1 MTEEE
6 SSKRLQQLLRLK
18 RHESPPPGYFR
29 EFSGGVLD
37 RIRAAEAE
45 RSVSGWRRWFFRSPP
60 SSRGIRV
67 AGDSALRDSDAG
79 GWPARGWNAS
89 GFATVLTL
97 IGGVYWAFQISAPEG
112 DGNGG
117 TDPGRQASLFRGA
130 LPGST
135 SESAPMMAGS
145 LVGPG
150 SSWTASDPAQSQSLR
165 TGGAAVD
172 SAFRF
177 PVTVS
182 MSGAVPEVSST
193 NPFPAGLFR
202 LPGASGGGSEAYRVR
217 FGEGPR

>member
-37 RIRAAEAE
+37 RIRSAEAE
-45 RSVSGWRRWFFRSPP
+45 RSVSGWRRWFFRSPQ
-60 SSRGIRV
+60 SAQDIRS
-67 AGDSALRDSDAG
+67 AADSASG
-79 GWPARGWNAS
+79 IWPAWGWNAA
-89 GFATVLTL
+89 GFATVVTL
-97 IGGVYWAFQISAPEG
+97 IGGVYWASQISAPES
-112 DGNGG
+112 DGNGF
-117 TDPGRQASLFRGA
+117 TDPNRQASLFRGA
-130 LPGST
+130 LPGMT
-135 SESAPMMAGS
+135 SESGSMMAGS
-145 LVGPG
+145 LVGAG
-150 SSWTASDPAQSQSLR
+150 SSWAASDPVQSQSLR

-182 MSGAVPEVSST
+182 MSAAASEVSST

-202 LPGASGGGSEAYRVR
+202 LPGASGGNSEAYRVR